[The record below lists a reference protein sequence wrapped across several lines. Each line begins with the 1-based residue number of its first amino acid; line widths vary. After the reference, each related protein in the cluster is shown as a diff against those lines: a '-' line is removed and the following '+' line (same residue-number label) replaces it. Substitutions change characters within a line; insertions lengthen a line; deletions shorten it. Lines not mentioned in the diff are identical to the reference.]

1 MTIAAVFTLVA
12 VAPMLLAALTALVL
26 LARSRSGCV
35 HRYPCGHT
43 GSDAGWSGG
52 GFDAIG
58 GGHHYS
64 GMHHGGMHHSGMHHG
79 GMHHSGMHHGGFDG
93 GNYPG
98 GFDGGGGFGGGFG
111 GGGGGG
117 GGGGD
122 GS

>member
-1 MTIAAVFTLVA
+1 MNIALVFALVV
-12 VAPMLLAALTALVL
+12 VAPMVLAALTALVL

-43 GSDAGWSGG
+43 GSDADWSGG
-52 GFDAIG
+52 GFAAIG
-58 GGHHYS
+58 DGH
-64 GMHHGGMHHSGMHHG
+64 HHSGV
-79 GMHHSGMHHGGFDG
+79 HHGGFDG
-93 GNYPG
+93 GHYPG
-98 GFDGGGGFGGGFG
+98 GFDGGGGFG